1 MTSNPAEWM
10 RQADYD
16 METAAVLMREKR
28 FIYTIFLSHLA
39 IEKSL
44 KGLYIKLNTIEPPK
58 THSLIHL
65 VELLELTLPEKLHES
80 VFILNRVSIPT
91 RYPSDIDELLGTY
104 DEERTRQLF
113 TAAQEVIQW
122 LKSKY

>member
-28 FIYTIFLSHLA
+28 YIYTIFLSHLA
-39 IEKSL
+39 IEKAL
-44 KGLYIKLNTIEPPK
+44 KGLFIHIHSTEPPK

-65 VELLELTLPEKLHES
+65 VELLELTLPQNLNDC
-80 VFILNRVSIPT
+80 VFLLNRVSIPT
-91 RYPSDIDELLGTY
+91 
-104 DEERTRQLF
+104 
-113 TAAQEVIQW
+113 
-122 LKSKY
+122 